1 MLEWGKPSPLGKLI
15 IKRGKIIL
23 PDLSKPVDIRLI
35 NNRDDNIKIGE
46 AFLIENDIGIFAH
59 KINYFIDEKYLNT
72 KMKSYD
78 KSNKS
83 NLRMSF
89 ISDDIYNTGDDINK
103 LTTLTFCF
111 LARKISTS
119 DNINMLVR
127 DLKIYS
133 LNKIR

>member
-1 MLEWGKPSPLGKLI
+1 MLLL
-15 IKRGKIIL
+15 IL

-35 NNRDDNIKIGE
+35 NDRDDNIKIGE
-46 AFLIENDIGIFAH
+46 AFLIENEIGIFAH
-59 KINYFIDEKYLNT
+59 NINYFIDERYLRS
-72 KMKSYD
+72 KIGFYD
-78 KSNKS
+78 KSKKGD
-83 NLRMSF
+83 LRMSF
-89 ISDDIYNTGDDINK
+89 ISGDVYNIGDDINE

-133 LNKIR
+133 LNNIR